1 MGELNQEDGD
11 PKPGALKMPSG
22 YLLDIFDFNFDSGL
36 ISILVISQKGTRWE
50 LNQED
55 GDPKRLISILV
66 ISQK

>member
-55 GDPKRLISILV
+55 GDGDPKPGALTTAPD
-66 ISQK
+66 

>member
-36 ISILVISQKGTRWE
+36 ISILVISQKGE
-50 LNQED
+50 GNQVGIEP
-55 GDPKRLISILV
+55 GGW
-66 ISQK
+66 